1 MNIFFN
7 KSRTLCTRNSVD
19 TDISIVCWIVAMYL
33 LENEKRKKEKEGKTK
48 NICVRVNRFQ
58 DSFSHY
64 ISGCCCCCRRRRRP
78 CLCVPVLF
86 RSFAVRRCIYSNRM
100 LMAPFQSLISF
111 HSLWLFVRGHYY
123 CYSRIAWVSPCACDS
138 LLLAPEFNN
147 IITSLIP
154 SHSTTVPH
162 ASGIVSRRC
171 LRTIFNFALN
181 IYNVNRIK
189 ITFEP
194 FGGFQNSARQTKC
207 VEKKNRKKEKK
218 ENKMK
223 RTHWRM
229 KCELQTNNE
238 RSQRKKMLKRT

>member
-19 TDISIVCWIVAMYL
+19 TDVYL
-33 LENEKRKKEKEGKTK
+33 LFAESLPCIFLRMRSERKKTKEKPK

-64 ISGCCCCCRRRRRP
+64 ILGRRR

-86 RSFAVRRCIYSNRM
+86 RSFCYALLYLQQQNVDGAFPIAN
-100 LMAPFQSLISF
+100 FFSLAT
-111 HSLWLFVRGHYY
+111 WLLVQGHYY
-123 CYSRIAWVSPCACDS
+123 CYSRMARVLRCACDS

-162 ASGIVSRRC
+162 ASGVVSRRC

-181 IYNVNRIK
+181 IYNANRIK

-194 FGGFQNSARQTKC
+194 FGGFRNSEWQ
-207 VEKKNRKKEKK
+207 KEKQK
-218 ENKMK
+218 K
-223 RTHWRM
+223 RAKKKR
-229 KCELQTNNE
+229 EQNETNTLKDEMWIANE
-238 RSQRKKMLKRT
+238 QRTEPEK